1 MNKPIILTVDDDPV
15 VLKAVDRDLRK
26 RYGKDYRIVPINLG
40 TAALDFLKRLQQ
52 QNENVAVLLVDQ
64 RMPQM
69 SGVEFLMNA
78 HPYYPAAKK
87 VLLTAYADTEAAID
101 AINRVR
107 LDYYLMKPWDPPEE
121 NLYPVLDDLLG
132 DWKAWMFPPGNRF
145 MGTHSEASS

>member
-64 RMPQM
+64 RMP
-69 SGVEFLMNA
+69 
-78 HPYYPAAKK
+78 
-87 VLLTAYADTEAAID
+87 
-101 AINRVR
+101 
-107 LDYYLMKPWDPPEE
+107 
-121 NLYPVLDDLLG
+121 
-132 DWKAWMFPPGNRF
+132 
-145 MGTHSEASS
+145 